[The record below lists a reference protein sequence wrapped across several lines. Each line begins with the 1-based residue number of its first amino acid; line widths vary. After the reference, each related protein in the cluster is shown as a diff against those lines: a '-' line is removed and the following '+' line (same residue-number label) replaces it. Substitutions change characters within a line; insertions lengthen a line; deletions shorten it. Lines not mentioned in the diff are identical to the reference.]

1 MRWIVRMVSTTS
13 KNTIRSTLGMSRP
26 SSPMDVAT
34 RVLRVP
40 LRKASR
46 TSRCCCWVWPLVPL
60 AWPAP
65 AAPLPPPPP
74 RVVSPWPM
82 NSATLIRL
90 SVWLGLEFAGFLL
103 SSPTFAFLNMSV
115 RDF

>member
-1 MRWIVRMVSTTS
+1 
-13 KNTIRSTLGMSRP
+13 
-26 SSPMDVAT
+26 
-34 RVLRVP
+34 
-40 LRKASR
+40 
-46 TSRCCCWVWPLVPL
+46 
-60 AWPAP
+60 
-65 AAPLPPPPP
+65 
-74 RVVSPWPM
+74 M